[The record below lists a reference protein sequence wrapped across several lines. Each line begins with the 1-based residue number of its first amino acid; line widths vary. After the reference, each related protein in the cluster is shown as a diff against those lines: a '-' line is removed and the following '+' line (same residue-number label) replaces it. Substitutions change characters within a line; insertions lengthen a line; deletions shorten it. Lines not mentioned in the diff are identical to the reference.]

1 MGDASAE
8 GFKHM
13 SAGLKA
19 LLANRAPFGE
29 QRNGLGFEDC
39 QGNTLAGVLC
49 GKGETEFIANGGA
62 DHAIGGQ
69 SAPEKRREVGIPT
82 DSQEKAPTRD

>member
-1 MGDASAE
+1 ME

-19 LLANRAPFGE
+19 LLASGPPFVE
-29 QRNGLGFEDC
+29 QTNGLGFVDR
-39 QGNTLAGVLC
+39 QGNTLAGVLR
-49 GKGETEFIANGGA
+49 GKGETEFIANWGGS

-69 SAPEKRREVGIPT
+69 SAPKKRRGVGRPT
-82 DSQEKAPTRD
+82 DSQEKAPYEG